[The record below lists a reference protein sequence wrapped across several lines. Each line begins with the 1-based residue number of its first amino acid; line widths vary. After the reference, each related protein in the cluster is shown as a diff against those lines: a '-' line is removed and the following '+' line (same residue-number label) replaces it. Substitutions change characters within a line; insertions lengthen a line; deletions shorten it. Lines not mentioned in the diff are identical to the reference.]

1 VANKASF
8 AGIKPRS
15 VQVGEVKSFNGFI
28 LDIPPQIEIDAYTS
42 LLIWCEAFSQF
53 ITAARYR

>member
-1 VANKASF
+1 
-8 AGIKPRS
+8 

-28 LDIPPQIEIDAYTS
+28 LGVPQDVDIEAYTS
-42 LLIWCEAFSQF
+42 VLIWCEAFSQF

>member
-1 VANKASF
+1 VASKAAF
-8 AGIKPRS
+8 AAIKPKS

-28 LDIPPQIEIDAYTS
+28 LGVPQDVDIEAYTS
-42 LLIWCEAFSQF
+42 VLIWCEAFSQF